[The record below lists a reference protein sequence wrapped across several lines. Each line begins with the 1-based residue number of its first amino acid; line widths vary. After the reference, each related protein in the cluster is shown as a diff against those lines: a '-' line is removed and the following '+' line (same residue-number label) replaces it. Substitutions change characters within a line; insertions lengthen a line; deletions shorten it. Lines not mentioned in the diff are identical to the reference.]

1 MKRHV
6 VPPLPHTNPTNL
18 LATPEPFEVD
28 EDEAK
33 RKRKALGKQKSTEKR
48 RQIERDAT
56 RTNRIWQ
63 EVKKL
68 KIMSNIDDLDALKEY
83 VKNIDTN
90 KKLADVKKELVEAQ
104 IRVHEKE
111 DELLK
116 KEWEQ
121 LAEKVEWWSDFK
133 KETKLV
139 AIHNDDVRN
148 RDLARTLKERHE
160 DRKVMNRWKEDRKLD
175 ECLEIELTSEA
186 ARIGK
191 LEEELRRWKQLVYA
205 HRRKEKGEVGVV
217 KMCISCREELE

>member
-1 MKRHV
+1 MERHV

-18 LATPEPFEVD
+18 LATPEPIEVD
-28 EDEAK
+28 EDETK

-56 RTNRIWQ
+56 KTNRIWQ

-90 KKLADVKKELVEAQ
+90 KKMIELEKEMAKAKILVQ
-104 IRVHEKE
+104 VKE

-116 KEWEQ
+116 MEWEQ
-121 LAEKVEWWSDFK
+121 LAEKVEWWAEFK
-133 KETKLV
+133 KEVKTKAL
-139 AIHNDDVRN
+139 AYNALRAT
-148 RDLARTLKERHE
+148 DLARTLKERHE
-160 DRKVMNRWKEDRKLD
+160 DRKVMHCWKQEVAERTAD
-175 ECLEIELTSEA
+175 EIELMSEA
-186 ARIGK
+186 GRIDK

>member
-1 MKRHV
+1 MKRHG

-56 RTNRIWQ
+56 KTNRIWQ

-83 VKNIDTN
+83 VKNIDVN
-90 KKLADVKKELVEAQ
+90 KKLADAKKELVEAN
-104 IRVHEKE
+104 IRVHATE
-111 DELLK
+111 DKLLE

-121 LAEKVEWWSDFK
+121 LAEKVEWWSGFK
-133 KETKLV
+133 KEVKTDAL
-139 AIHNDDVRN
+139 AYDALRAT
-148 RDLARTLKERHE
+148 DLARTLKERHE
-160 DRKVMNRWKEDRKLD
+160 DRKVMHCWKQEVAERTVD
-175 ECLEIELTSEA
+175 EIELMSEA
-186 ARIGK
+186 GRIDK

-205 HRRKEKGEVGVV
+205 HR
-217 KMCISCREELE
+217 

>member
-1 MKRHV
+1 M
-6 VPPLPHTNPTNL
+6 NPTTTGNL
-18 LATPEPFEVD
+18 LPARIQVEVD
-28 EDEAK
+28 DEASPPK
-33 RKRKALGKQKSTEKR
+33 RKKVVSAESRDRRRLIEKN
-48 RQIERDAT
+48 AAK
-56 RTNRIWQ
+56 TNKVWL
-63 EVKKL
+63 EVKKA
-68 KIMSNIDDLDALKEY
+68 KKMSDLDDLEGLRKHFKDLD
-83 VKNIDTN
+83 VN
-90 KKLADVKKELVEAQ
+90 KKLADAYERELKARVL
-104 IRVHEKE
+104 VHEKE

-121 LAEKVEWWSDFK
+121 PAEKVGWWSELK

-139 AIHNDDVRN
+139 AIHNDAVRN

-205 HRRKEKGEVGVV
+205 HRRKERGEVGVV